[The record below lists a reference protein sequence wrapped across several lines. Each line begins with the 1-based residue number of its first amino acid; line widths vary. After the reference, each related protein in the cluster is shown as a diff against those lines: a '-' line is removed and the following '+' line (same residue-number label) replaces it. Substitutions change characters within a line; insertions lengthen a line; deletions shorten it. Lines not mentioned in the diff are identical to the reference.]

1 MFSNLRAKFASVM
14 YVQIWEH
21 RLKVTDTAT
30 RESFDDYP
38 AIVIKSNDKGE
49 KLISGVGKEASEKLQ
64 HNEIAINPFSH
75 PRVLFSDFYVGEK
88 LLQHTFKHLSNNKV
102 LRPRPKVIIHPMEK
116 TEGGLTMIEKRAF
129 KELAIGAGAIAV
141 KIHSGFE
148 LRLET
153 MNFDELEDDDKVD
166 FKIKAK
172 QFVKIYGQMAS
183 IMPYEIVARACEE
196 YPDRFYGLAGI
207 DPFDGMDGVRA
218 FEDAVQ
224 NMGFIGAHL
233 YPHWYEL
240 APDHAK
246 YYPFYAK
253 CCELDVPIQMQVG
266 QSMVYSKEYRTRSVG
281 QPITLDA
288 VACDLPEL
296 KLIGIHV
303 GIPWHDEMISMA
315 WKHENI
321 YIGCDAHRPKYWP
334 KSFTH
339 YVNSYGQDKVIFGT
353 DFPVLDFKKTTD
365 DINEIGFKPEVRKK
379 LMRDNAIRIY
389 GLDIE

>member
-1 MFSNLRAKFASVM
+1 MSKENNYDYKAIDAV
-14 YVQIWEH
+14 VNIW
-21 RLKVTDTAT
+21 T
-30 RESFDDYP
+30 REALSQRPDWGDDFF
-38 AIVIKSNDKGE
+38 
-49 KLISGVGKEASEKLQ
+49 VGKMNAKDSLMT
-64 HNEIAINPFSH
+64 
-75 PRVLFSDFYVGEK
+75 G
-88 LLQHTFKHLSNNKV
+88 LS
-102 LRPRPKVIIHPMEK
+102 LDEMLERME
-116 TEGGLTMIEKRAF
+116 TAGIEKAF
-129 KELAIGAGAIAV
+129 LIAAHAGRV
-141 KIHSGFE
+141 GMPGCYH
-148 LRLET
+148 
-153 MNFDELEDDDKVD
+153 
-166 FKIKAK
+166 
-172 QFVKIYGQMAS
+172 
-183 IMPYEIVARACEE
+183 MPYEIVARACEE

-207 DPFDGMDGVRA
+207 DPFDGMEGVRA

-240 APDHAK
+240 APDHPK

-365 DINEIGFKPEVRKK
+365 DINEIGFKPEVRRK

>member
-1 MFSNLRAKFASVM
+1 MSKENNYDYKAIDAV
-14 YVQIWEH
+14 VNIW
-21 RLKVTDTAT
+21 T
-30 RESFDDYP
+30 REALSQRPDW
-38 AIVIKSNDKGE
+38 GE
-49 KLISGVGKEASEKLQ
+49 DFFVGKMNAKGSLMT
-64 HNEIAINPFSH
+64 
-75 PRVLFSDFYVGEK
+75 G
-88 LLQHTFKHLSNNKV
+88 LS
-102 LRPRPKVIIHPMEK
+102 LDEMLERME
-116 TEGGLTMIEKRAF
+116 TAGIEKAF
-129 KELAIGAGAIAV
+129 LIAAHAGRV
-141 KIHSGFE
+141 GMPGCYH
-148 LRLET
+148 
-153 MNFDELEDDDKVD
+153 
-166 FKIKAK
+166 
-172 QFVKIYGQMAS
+172 
-183 IMPYEIVARACEE
+183 MPYEIVARACEE

-207 DPFDGMDGVRA
+207 DPFDGMEGVRA

-240 APDHAK
+240 APDHPK

-365 DINEIGFKPEVRKK
+365 DINEIGFKPEVRRK

>member
-1 MFSNLRAKFASVM
+1 MSEENNYDYKAIDAV
-14 YVQIWEH
+14 VNIW
-21 RLKVTDTAT
+21 T
-30 RESFDDYP
+30 REALSQRPDWGDDFF
-38 AIVIKSNDKGE
+38 
-49 KLISGVGKEASEKLQ
+49 VGKMNAKDSLMT
-64 HNEIAINPFSH
+64 
-75 PRVLFSDFYVGEK
+75 G
-88 LLQHTFKHLSNNKV
+88 LS
-102 LRPRPKVIIHPMEK
+102 LDEMLERME
-116 TEGGLTMIEKRAF
+116 TAGIEKAF
-129 KELAIGAGAIAV
+129 LIAAHAGRV
-141 KIHSGFE
+141 GMPGCYH
-148 LRLET
+148 
-153 MNFDELEDDDKVD
+153 
-166 FKIKAK
+166 
-172 QFVKIYGQMAS
+172 
-183 IMPYEIVARACEE
+183 MPYEIVARACEE

-207 DPFDGMDGVRA
+207 DPFDGMEGVRA

-224 NMGFIGAHL
+224 NMGFIGAQL

-296 KLIGIHV
+296 KLIGIHL

-365 DINEIGFKPEVRKK
+365 DINEIGFKPEVRRK

>member
-1 MFSNLRAKFASVM
+1 MSEENNYDYKAIDAV
-14 YVQIWEH
+14 VNIW
-21 RLKVTDTAT
+21 T
-30 RESFDDYP
+30 REALSQRPDWGDDFF
-38 AIVIKSNDKGE
+38 
-49 KLISGVGKEASEKLQ
+49 VGKMNAKDSLMT
-64 HNEIAINPFSH
+64 
-75 PRVLFSDFYVGEK
+75 G
-88 LLQHTFKHLSNNKV
+88 LS
-102 LRPRPKVIIHPMEK
+102 LDEMLERME
-116 TEGGLTMIEKRAF
+116 TAGIEKAF
-129 KELAIGAGAIAV
+129 LIAAHAGRV
-141 KIHSGFE
+141 GMPGCYH
-148 LRLET
+148 
-153 MNFDELEDDDKVD
+153 
-166 FKIKAK
+166 
-172 QFVKIYGQMAS
+172 
-183 IMPYEIVARACEE
+183 MPYEIVARACEE

-207 DPFDGMDGVRA
+207 DPFDGMEGVRA

-253 CCELDVPIQMQVG
+253 CCELYVPIQMQVG

-365 DINEIGFKPEVRKK
+365 DINEIGFKPEVRRK